1 MKKTKKTKKKA
12 VRKIRVCKAAPKKKI
27 TEKAAEKPAVAA
39 VKVFEPGQID
49 EKIAECCG
57 VHQLADAVMFVAFYP
72 RAETVE
78 VAAEFNNW
86 QPEKNPM
93 VKISENGV
101 WQLQMALPAGTY
113 RYRLVVDGQWQQD
126 PYNYETELNPYGQLD
141 SVLQV
146 S

>member
-1 MKKTKKTKKKA
+1 MKKTKKAKKKA
-12 VRKIRVCKAAPKKKI
+12 VRKVRVCKAAAKKKI
-27 TEKAAEKPAVAA
+27 TEKAAEKPAAAA

-72 RAETVE
+72 GAETVE

-86 QPEKNPM
+86 QPKKNPM

-101 WQLQMALPAGTY
+101 WQLQVALPAGTY
-113 RYRLVVDGQWQQD
+113 RYRLVVDGRWQRD
-126 PYNYETELNPYGQLD
+126 PYNYATEPNPYGQLD